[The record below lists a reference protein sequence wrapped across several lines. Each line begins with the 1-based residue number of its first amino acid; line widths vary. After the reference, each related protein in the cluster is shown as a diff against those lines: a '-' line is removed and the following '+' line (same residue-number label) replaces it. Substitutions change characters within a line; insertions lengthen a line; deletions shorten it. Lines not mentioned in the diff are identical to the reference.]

1 MPTSQNT
8 QHYNLFINGAWAK
21 ASGGETLDIHNPAT
35 GELVAVVANG
45 AEQDV
50 KTAVAAASKA
60 FPAWSR
66 KTAEERADALYAFK
80 ALIEKNA
87 DRLAHLITSEMGKP
101 LKEAKTEVSFAAGL
115 LRFAAENTRRL
126 EGDIIPGSRPG
137 EKILIEKIPHGVIG
151 GISAW
156 NFPLALFARK
166 VGPALAAGNTI
177 VIKPHE
183 LAPLAALEATR
194 LAEEAG
200 IFPAGV
206 LNVVPGDGKGVGT
219 PLVEHPDVRLITMTG
234 STATGKKIMAA
245 AADTL
250 KEVRLELGGKAPFI
264 VMDDAD
270 LDKAATAAVL
280 ARFTNGGQV
289 CTSNERTYVH
299 AAVYDK
305 FADLVSKKIAAL
317 KVGNPLDA
325 ATDMGPKVSEQEL
338 EKVHAMVEKA
348 VSQGAKL
355 ETGGERLKGG
365 VYDKG
370 FFYAPTL
377 LTNVKEG
384 MDIVQNEVFGP
395 VMLLT
400 KVPDFEDALRQ
411 ANDCRYGLSAYVFT
425 QDLKKI
431 MRISTDL
438 NFGEVYVNR
447 EGGEAPQGFHHGYKD
462 SGLGGEDGKYGL
474 EAYVQT
480 KTIYLNA

>member
-1 MPTSQNT
+1 MTDT
-8 QHYNLFINGAWAK
+8 DHKKHYDLFIDGKWTK
-21 ASGGETLDIHNPAT
+21 ASTNTFTEIKSPAN
-35 GELVAVVANG
+35 GNVLAQVANG
-45 AEQDV
+45 AKDDV
-50 KTAVAAASKA
+50 ERAVAAANAA

-66 KTAEERADALYAFK
+66 KTAEARADALYAFK
-80 ALIEKNA
+80 ALIDRDAE
-87 DRLAHLITSEMGKP
+87 RLARIISSEMGKP
-101 LKEAKTEVSFAAGL
+101 LKEAKVEVGFASGL

-126 EGDIIPGSRPG
+126 EGDIVPGSRPG
-137 EKILIEKIPHGVIG
+137 EKILLEKIPHGVIG

-156 NFPLALFARK
+156 NFPLALFIRK
-166 VGPALAAGNTI
+166 VAPALAAGNTI

-200 IFPAGV
+200 IPAGV
-206 LNVVPGDGKGVGT
+206 LNVVTGDGKDVGT
-219 PLVEHPDVRLITMTG
+219 PLVENPDIKLITMTG

-245 AADTL
+245 AANTL

-264 VMDDAD
+264 VMEDAD
-270 LDKAATAAVL
+270 LEKAAEAAVL
-280 ARFTNGGQV
+280 ARFTNAGQV

-299 AAVYDK
+299 AAIYDK
-305 FADLVSKKIAAL
+305 FSTLVRKKIDAL
-317 KVGNPLDA
+317 KVGNPLDPS
-325 ATDMGPKVSEQEL
+325 TDMGPKVSLQEL

-355 ETGGERLKGG
+355 ETGGHRLKGTE
-365 VYDKG
+365 YNNG

-377 LTNVKEG
+377 LTNVREN
-384 MDIVQNEVFGP
+384 MDIVKDEVFGP

-400 KVPDFEDALRQ
+400 KVADYDDALRQ

-425 QDLKKI
+425 NDLKRI
-431 MRISTDL
+431 MRISSDL

>member
-1 MPTSQNT
+1 MTDT
-8 QHYNLFINGAWAK
+8 DHKTHYDLFINGKWTK
-21 ASGGETLDIHNPAT
+21 ASTTTFTEIKSPAN
-35 GELVAVVANG
+35 GNVLAQVANG
-45 AEQDV
+45 AKNDV
-50 KTAVAAASKA
+50 ERAVAAANAA

-66 KTAEERADALYAFK
+66 KTAEARADALYAFK
-80 ALIEKNA
+80 ALIERDA
-87 DRLAHLITSEMGKP
+87 ERLARIISSEMGKP
-101 LKEAKTEVSFAAGL
+101 LKEAKVEVGFASGL

-126 EGDIIPGSRPG
+126 EGDIVPGSRPG
-137 EKILIEKIPHGVIG
+137 EKILLEKIPHGVIG

-156 NFPLALFARK
+156 NFPLALFIRK
-166 VGPALAAGNTI
+166 VAPALAAGNTI

-200 IFPAGV
+200 IPAGV
-206 LNVVPGDGKGVGT
+206 LNVVTGDGKDVGT
-219 PLVEHPDVRLITMTG
+219 PLVENPDIKLITMTG

-245 AADTL
+245 AANTL

-264 VMDDAD
+264 VMEDAD
-270 LDKAATAAVL
+270 LEKAAEAAVL
-280 ARFTNGGQV
+280 ARFTNAGQV

-299 AAVYDK
+299 AAIYDK
-305 FADLVSKKIAAL
+305 FSALVRKKIDAL
-317 KVGNPLDA
+317 KVGNPLDPS
-325 ATDMGPKVSEQEL
+325 TDMGPKVSLQEL

-355 ETGGERLKGG
+355 ETGGHRLKGNE
-365 VYDKG
+365 YNNG

-377 LTNVKEG
+377 LTNVREN
-384 MDIVQNEVFGP
+384 MDIVKDEVFGP

-400 KVPDFEDALRQ
+400 KVADYDDALRQ

-425 QDLKKI
+425 NDLKRI
-431 MRISTDL
+431 MRISSDL

>member
-1 MPTSQNT
+1 MTDT
-8 QHYNLFINGAWAK
+8 DHKTHYDLFIDGKWTK
-21 ASGGETLDIHNPAT
+21 ASTTTFTEIKSPAN
-35 GELVAVVANG
+35 GNVLAQVANG
-45 AEQDV
+45 AKDDV
-50 KTAVAAASKA
+50 ERAVAAANAA

-66 KTAEERADALYAFK
+66 KTAEARADALYAFK
-80 ALIEKNA
+80 ALIERDA
-87 DRLAHLITSEMGKP
+87 ERLARIISSEMGKP
-101 LKEAKTEVSFAAGL
+101 LKEAKVEVGFASGL

-126 EGDIIPGSRPG
+126 EGDIVPGSRPG
-137 EKILIEKIPHGVIG
+137 EKILLEKIPHGVIG

-156 NFPLALFARK
+156 NFPLALFIRK
-166 VGPALAAGNTI
+166 VAPALAAGNTI

-200 IFPAGV
+200 IPAGV
-206 LNVVPGDGKGVGT
+206 LNVVTGDGKDVGT
-219 PLVEHPDVRLITMTG
+219 PLVENPDIKLITMTG

-264 VMDDAD
+264 VMEDAD
-270 LDKAATAAVL
+270 LEKAAEAAVL
-280 ARFTNGGQV
+280 ARFTNAGQV

-299 AAVYDK
+299 AAIYDK
-305 FADLVSKKIAAL
+305 FSTLVRKKIDAL
-317 KVGNPLDA
+317 KVGNPLDPS
-325 ATDMGPKVSEQEL
+325 TDMGPKVSLQEL

-355 ETGGERLKGG
+355 ETGGHRLKGNE
-365 VYDKG
+365 YNNG

-377 LTNVKEG
+377 LTNVREN
-384 MDIVQNEVFGP
+384 MDIVKDEVFGP

-400 KVPDFEDALRQ
+400 KVADYDDALRQ

-425 QDLKKI
+425 NDLKRI
-431 MRISTDL
+431 MRISSDL

>member
-1 MPTSQNT
+1 MTDT
-8 QHYNLFINGAWAK
+8 DHKTHYDLFIDGKWTKASTNTFTEIKSPANGNVLAQVSNGAK
-21 ASGGETLDIHNPAT
+21 D
-35 GELVAVVANG
+35 
-45 AEQDV
+45 DV
-50 KTAVAAASKA
+50 ERAVAAANAA

-66 KTAEERADALYAFK
+66 KTAEARADALYAFK
-80 ALIEKNA
+80 ALIERDA
-87 DRLAHLITSEMGKP
+87 ERLARIISSEMGKP
-101 LKEAKTEVSFAAGL
+101 LKEAKVEVGFASGL

-126 EGDIIPGSRPG
+126 EGDIVPGSRAG
-137 EKILIEKIPHGVIG
+137 EKILLEKIPHGVIG

-156 NFPLALFARK
+156 NFPLALFIRK
-166 VGPALAAGNTI
+166 VAPALAAGNTI

-200 IFPAGV
+200 IPAGV
-206 LNVVPGDGKGVGT
+206 LNVVTGDGKDVGT
-219 PLVEHPDVRLITMTG
+219 PLVENPDIKLITMTG

-245 AADTL
+245 AANTL

-264 VMDDAD
+264 VMEDAD
-270 LDKAATAAVL
+270 LEKAAEAAVL
-280 ARFTNGGQV
+280 ARFTNAGQV

-299 AAVYDK
+299 AAIYDK
-305 FADLVSKKIAAL
+305 FSALVRKKIDAL
-317 KVGNPLDA
+317 KVGNPLDPS
-325 ATDMGPKVSEQEL
+325 TDMGPKVSLQEL

-355 ETGGERLKGG
+355 ETGGHRLKGNE
-365 VYDKG
+365 YNNG

-377 LTNVKEG
+377 LTNVREN
-384 MDIVQNEVFGP
+384 MDIVKDEVFGP

-400 KVPDFEDALRQ
+400 KVADYDDALRQ

-425 QDLKKI
+425 NDLKRI
-431 MRISTDL
+431 MRISSDL

>member
-1 MPTSQNT
+1 MPSSKNPP
-8 QHYNLFINGAWAK
+8 HYTLFIKGAWAK
-21 ASGGETLDIHNPAT
+21 PSGGETLEIRNPAT
-35 GELVAVVANG
+35 GDVVGVVANG

-50 KTAVAAASKA
+50 KTAVGAAAEA

-80 ALIEKNA
+80 ELIEKNA
-87 DRLAHLITSEMGKP
+87 DHLASLITSEMGKP
-101 LKEAKTEVSFAAGL
+101 LKEAKTEVAFAAGL

-194 LAEEAG
+194 LAGEAG

-245 AADTL
+245 AAETL
-250 KEVRLELGGKAPFI
+250 KDVRLELGGKAPFI
-264 VMDDAD
+264 VMEDAD
-270 LDKAATAAVL
+270 LEKAATAAVL

-289 CTSNERTYVH
+289 CTSNERTYIH
-299 AAVYDK
+299 ASVYEK
-305 FADLVSKKIAAL
+305 FTDLVSKKIAAL

-325 ATDMGPKVSEQEL
+325 ETDMGPKVSEQEL

-348 VSQGAKL
+348 LSQGAKL
-355 ETGGERLKGG
+355 ETGGHRLKGG
-365 VYDKG
+365 IYDKG

-384 MDIVQNEVFGP
+384 MDIIQNEVFGP

-400 KVPDFEDALRQ
+400 KVTDFEDALRQ

-425 QDLKKI
+425 QDLKTI
-431 MRISTDL
+431 MRISSDL
-438 NFGEVYVNR
+438 NFGEIYVNR

>member
-8 QHYNLFINGAWAK
+8 PHYNLFINGAWTK
-21 ASGGETLDIHNPAT
+21 ASGGETLEIRNPAT

-50 KTAVAAASKA
+50 KAAVAAASKA

-101 LKEAKTEVSFAAGL
+101 LKEAKTEVGFAAGL

-200 IFPAGV
+200 VFPAGV

-234 STATGKKIMAA
+234 STATGKKIMAT

-299 AAVYDK
+299 ATVYEK
-305 FADLVSKKIAAL
+305 FADLVRKKISAL

-348 VSQGAKL
+348 VSQGARL

-377 LTNVKEG
+377 LTDVKEG

-400 KVPDFEDALRQ
+400 KVTDFEDALRQ

>member
-1 MPTSQNT
+1 MTDT
-8 QHYNLFINGAWAK
+8 DHKTHYDLFINGKWTK
-21 ASGGETLDIHNPAT
+21 ASTTTFTEIKSPAN
-35 GELVAVVANG
+35 GNVLAQVANG
-45 AEQDV
+45 AKNDV
-50 KTAVAAASKA
+50 ERAVAAANAA

-66 KTAEERADALYAFK
+66 KTAEARADALYAFK
-80 ALIEKNA
+80 ALIERDA
-87 DRLAHLITSEMGKP
+87 ERLARIISSEMGKP
-101 LKEAKTEVSFAAGL
+101 LKEAKVEVGFASGL

-126 EGDIIPGSRPG
+126 EGDIVPGSRPG
-137 EKILIEKIPHGVIG
+137 EKILLEKIPHGVIG

-156 NFPLALFARK
+156 NFPLALFIRK
-166 VGPALAAGNTI
+166 VAPALAAGNTI

-200 IFPAGV
+200 IPAGV
-206 LNVVPGDGKGVGT
+206 LNVVTGDGKDVGT
-219 PLVEHPDVRLITMTG
+219 PLVENPDIKLITMTG

-245 AADTL
+245 AANTL

-264 VMDDAD
+264 VMEDAD
-270 LDKAATAAVL
+270 LEKAAEAAVL
-280 ARFTNGGQV
+280 ARFTNAGQV

-299 AAVYDK
+299 AAIYDK
-305 FADLVSKKIAAL
+305 FSTLVRKKIDAL
-317 KVGNPLDA
+317 KVGNPLDPS
-325 ATDMGPKVSEQEL
+325 TDMGPKVSLQEL

-355 ETGGERLKGG
+355 ETGGHRLKGNE
-365 VYDKG
+365 YNNG

-377 LTNVKEG
+377 LTNVREN
-384 MDIVQNEVFGP
+384 MDIVKNEVFGP

-400 KVPDFEDALRQ
+400 KVADYDDALRQ

-425 QDLKKI
+425 NDLKRI
-431 MRISTDL
+431 MRISSDL

>member
-1 MPTSQNT
+1 MSNT
-8 QHYNLFINGAWAK
+8 KNTPHYDLFINGKWTK
-21 ASGGETLDIHNPAT
+21 PSGGGTIEIKNPASGDI
-35 GELVAVVANG
+35 VAVVSNG
-45 AEQDV
+45 TEQDV
-50 KTAVAAASKA
+50 KSAVTAASKA

-87 DRLAHLITSEMGKP
+87 DHLAHLITSEMGKP
-101 LKEAKTEVSFAAGL
+101 LKEAKVEVGFAAGL
-115 LRFAAENTRRL
+115 IRFAAENTRRL

-137 EKILIEKIPHGVIG
+137 EKILIEKLPHGVIG

-166 VGPALAAGNTI
+166 VAPALAAGNTI

-194 LAEEAG
+194 LAEDAG
-200 IFPAGV
+200 VFPAGV
-206 LNVVPGDGKGVGT
+206 LNVVTGDGKGVGT

-264 VMDDAD
+264 VMEDAD
-270 LDKAATAAVL
+270 LEKAATAAVL

-289 CTSNERTYVH
+289 CTSNERTYIH
-299 AAVYDK
+299 EAVYDK
-305 FADLVSKKIAAL
+305 FAALVGKKVAAL

-325 ATDMGPKVSEQEL
+325 DTDMGPKVSQQEL

-348 VSQGAKL
+348 VSQGATL
-355 ETGGERLKGG
+355 ETGGKRLKGG
-365 VYDKG
+365 IYDKG

-400 KVPDFEDALRQ
+400 KVKDFDDALRQ

-425 QDLKKI
+425 QDLKRI
-431 MRISTDL
+431 MRISSDL

>member
-8 QHYNLFINGAWAK
+8 PHYNLFINGAWTK
-21 ASGGETLDIHNPAT
+21 ASGGETLDIRNPAT
-35 GELVAVVANG
+35 GEIVAVVANG

-50 KTAVAAASKA
+50 KAAVAAASKA

-299 AAVYDK
+299 ATVYEK
-305 FADLVSKKIAAL
+305 FADLVRKKISAL

-377 LTNVKEG
+377 LTDVKEG

-400 KVPDFEDALRQ
+400 KVTDFEDALHQ

>member
-8 QHYNLFINGAWAK
+8 PHYNLFINGAWTK
-21 ASGGETLDIHNPAT
+21 ASGGETLEIRNPAT
-35 GELVAVVANG
+35 GEIVAVVANG

-50 KTAVAAASKA
+50 KAAVAAASKA

-101 LKEAKTEVSFAAGL
+101 LKEAKTEVGFAAGL

-200 IFPAGV
+200 VFPAGV

-305 FADLVSKKIAAL
+305 FADLVRKKISAL

-355 ETGGERLKGG
+355 ETGGERLKRG

-377 LTNVKEG
+377 LTDVKEG

-400 KVPDFEDALRQ
+400 KVTDFEDALRQ
-411 ANDCRYGLSAYVFT
+411 ANDCSYGLSAYVFT

>member
-1 MPTSQNT
+1 MQSSKNPP
-8 QHYNLFINGAWAK
+8 HYNLFIKGAWAK
-21 ASGGETLDIHNPAT
+21 PSGGETLEIRNPAT
-35 GELVAVVANG
+35 GDIVGVVANG

-50 KTAVAAASKA
+50 KTAVAAATEA

-80 ALIEKNA
+80 DLIEKNA
-87 DRLAHLITSEMGKP
+87 DHLASLITSEMGKP
-101 LKEAKTEVSFAAGL
+101 LKEAKTEVAFAAGL

-194 LAEEAG
+194 LAGEAG

-245 AADTL
+245 AAETL

-264 VMDDAD
+264 VMEDAN
-270 LDKAATAAVL
+270 LEKAATAAVL

-299 AAVYDK
+299 AAVYEK

-325 ATDMGPKVSEQEL
+325 ETDMGPKVSEQEL

-355 ETGGERLKGG
+355 ETGGQRLKGG
-365 VYDKG
+365 IYDKG

-384 MDIVQNEVFGP
+384 MDIIQNEVFGP

-400 KVPDFEDALRQ
+400 KVTDFEDALRQ

-425 QDLKKI
+425 QDLKTI
-431 MRISTDL
+431 MRISSDL
-438 NFGEVYVNR
+438 NFGEIYVNR

>member
-1 MPTSQNT
+1 MPSSKNPT
-8 QHYNLFINGAWAK
+8 HYNLFIKGAWSK
-21 ASGGETLDIHNPAT
+21 PSGGETLEIRNPAT
-35 GELVAVVANG
+35 GDIVGVVANG

-50 KTAVAAASKA
+50 KTAVAAAAEA

-66 KTAEERADALYAFK
+66 RTAEERADALYAFK
-80 ALIEKNA
+80 ELIEKNA
-87 DRLAHLITSEMGKP
+87 DHLASLITSEMGKP
-101 LKEAKTEVSFAAGL
+101 LKEAKTEVAFAAGL

-194 LAEEAG
+194 LAGEAG

-245 AADTL
+245 AAETL

-264 VMDDAD
+264 VMEDAD
-270 LDKAATAAVL
+270 LEKAATAAVL

-299 AAVYDK
+299 AAVYEK

-325 ATDMGPKVSEQEL
+325 ETDMGPKVSEQEL

-348 VSQGAKL
+348 LSQGAKL
-355 ETGGERLKGG
+355 ETGGQRLKGG
-365 VYDKG
+365 IYDKG

-384 MDIVQNEVFGP
+384 MDIIQNEVFGP

-400 KVPDFEDALRQ
+400 KVTDFEDALRQ

-425 QDLKKI
+425 QDLKTI
-431 MRISTDL
+431 MRISSDL
-438 NFGEVYVNR
+438 NFGEIYVNR

>member
-1 MPTSQNT
+1 MPSSKNPP
-8 QHYNLFINGAWAK
+8 HYNLFIKGAWAK
-21 ASGGETLDIHNPAT
+21 PNGGETLEIRNPAT
-35 GELVAVVANG
+35 GDIVGVVANG

-50 KTAVAAASKA
+50 KTAVAAAAEA

-66 KTAEERADALYAFK
+66 RTAEERADALYAFK
-80 ALIEKNA
+80 ELIEKNA
-87 DRLAHLITSEMGKP
+87 DHLASLITSEMGKP
-101 LKEAKTEVSFAAGL
+101 LKEAKTEVAFAAGL

-194 LAEEAG
+194 LAGEAG

-245 AADTL
+245 AAETL

-264 VMDDAD
+264 VMEDAD
-270 LDKAATAAVL
+270 LEKAATAAVL

-299 AAVYDK
+299 AAVYEK

-325 ATDMGPKVSEQEL
+325 ETDMGPKVSEQEL

-355 ETGGERLKGG
+355 ETGGQRLKGG
-365 VYDKG
+365 IYDKG

-384 MDIVQNEVFGP
+384 MDIIQNEVFGP

-400 KVPDFEDALRQ
+400 KVTDFEDALRQ

-425 QDLKKI
+425 QDLKTI
-431 MRISTDL
+431 MRISSDL
-438 NFGEVYVNR
+438 NFGEIYVNR

>member
-1 MPTSQNT
+1 MTDT
-8 QHYNLFINGAWAK
+8 DHKTHYDLFINGKWTK
-21 ASGGETLDIHNPAT
+21 ASTNTFTEIKSPAN
-35 GELVAVVANG
+35 GNVLAQVANG
-45 AEQDV
+45 AKDDV
-50 KTAVAAASKA
+50 ERAVAAANAA

-66 KTAEERADALYAFK
+66 KTAEARADALYAFK
-80 ALIEKNA
+80 ALIERDA
-87 DRLAHLITSEMGKP
+87 ERLARIISSEMGKP
-101 LKEAKTEVSFAAGL
+101 LKEAKVEVGFASGL

-126 EGDIIPGSRPG
+126 EGDIVPGSRAG
-137 EKILIEKIPHGVIG
+137 EKILLEKIPHGVIG

-156 NFPLALFARK
+156 NFPLALFIRK
-166 VGPALAAGNTI
+166 VAPALAAGNTI

-200 IFPAGV
+200 IPAGV
-206 LNVVPGDGKGVGT
+206 LNVVTGDGKDVGT
-219 PLVEHPDVRLITMTG
+219 PLVENPDIKLITMTG

-245 AADTL
+245 AANTL

-264 VMDDAD
+264 VMEDAD
-270 LDKAATAAVL
+270 LEKAAEAAVL
-280 ARFTNGGQV
+280 ARFTNAGQV

-299 AAVYDK
+299 AAIYDK
-305 FADLVSKKIAAL
+305 FSTLVRKKIDAL
-317 KVGNPLDA
+317 KVGNPLDPS
-325 ATDMGPKVSEQEL
+325 TDMGPKVSLQEL

-355 ETGGERLKGG
+355 ETGGHRLKGNE
-365 VYDKG
+365 YNNG

-377 LTNVKEG
+377 LTNVREN
-384 MDIVQNEVFGP
+384 MDIVKDEVFGP

-400 KVPDFEDALRQ
+400 KVADYDDALRQ

-425 QDLKKI
+425 NDLKRI
-431 MRISTDL
+431 MRISSDL

>member
-1 MPTSQNT
+1 MTDT
-8 QHYNLFINGAWAK
+8 DHKMHYDLFIDGKWTK
-21 ASGGETLDIHNPAT
+21 ASTNTFTEIKSPAN
-35 GELVAVVANG
+35 GNVLAQVANG
-45 AEQDV
+45 AKDDV
-50 KTAVAAASKA
+50 ERAVAAANAA

-66 KTAEERADALYAFK
+66 KTAEARADALYAFK
-80 ALIEKNA
+80 ALIERDA
-87 DRLAHLITSEMGKP
+87 ERLARIISSEMGKP
-101 LKEAKTEVSFAAGL
+101 LKEAKVEVGFASGL

-126 EGDIIPGSRPG
+126 EGDIVPGSRPG
-137 EKILIEKIPHGVIG
+137 EKILLEKIPHGVIG

-156 NFPLALFARK
+156 NFPLALFIRK
-166 VGPALAAGNTI
+166 VAPALAAGNTI

-200 IFPAGV
+200 IPAGV
-206 LNVVPGDGKGVGT
+206 LNVVTGDGKDVGT
-219 PLVEHPDVRLITMTG
+219 PLVENPDIKLITMTG

-245 AADTL
+245 AANTL

-264 VMDDAD
+264 VMEDAD
-270 LDKAATAAVL
+270 LEKAAEAAVL
-280 ARFTNGGQV
+280 ARFTNAGQV

-299 AAVYDK
+299 AAIYDK
-305 FADLVSKKIAAL
+305 FSALVREKIDGL
-317 KVGNPLDA
+317 KVGNPLDPS
-325 ATDMGPKVSEQEL
+325 TDMGPKVSLQEL

-348 VSQGAKL
+348 LSQGAKL
-355 ETGGERLKGG
+355 ETGGHRLKGNE
-365 VYDKG
+365 YNNG

-377 LTNVKEG
+377 LTNVREN
-384 MDIVQNEVFGP
+384 MDIVKDEVFGP

-400 KVPDFEDALRQ
+400 KVADYDDALRQ

-425 QDLKKI
+425 NDLKRI
-431 MRISTDL
+431 MRISSDL

>member
-1 MPTSQNT
+1 MTDT
-8 QHYNLFINGAWAK
+8 DHKTHYDLFINGKWTK
-21 ASGGETLDIHNPAT
+21 ASTTTFTEIKSPAN
-35 GELVAVVANG
+35 GNVLAQVANG
-45 AEQDV
+45 AKNDV
-50 KTAVAAASKA
+50 ERAVAAANAA

-66 KTAEERADALYAFK
+66 KTAEARADALYAFK
-80 ALIEKNA
+80 ALIERDA
-87 DRLAHLITSEMGKP
+87 ERLARIISSEMGKP
-101 LKEAKTEVSFAAGL
+101 LKEAKVEVGFASGL

-126 EGDIIPGSRPG
+126 EGDIVPGSRPG
-137 EKILIEKIPHGVIG
+137 EKILLEKIPHGVIG

-156 NFPLALFARK
+156 NFPLALFIRK
-166 VGPALAAGNTI
+166 VAPALAAGNTI

-200 IFPAGV
+200 IPAGV
-206 LNVVPGDGKGVGT
+206 LNVVTGDGKDVGT
-219 PLVEHPDVRLITMTG
+219 PLVENPDIKLITMTG

-245 AADTL
+245 AANTL

-264 VMDDAD
+264 VMEDAD
-270 LDKAATAAVL
+270 LEKAAEAAVL
-280 ARFTNGGQV
+280 ARFTNAGQV

-299 AAVYDK
+299 AAIYDK
-305 FADLVSKKIAAL
+305 FSTLVRKKIDAL
-317 KVGNPLDA
+317 KVGNPLDPS
-325 ATDMGPKVSEQEL
+325 TDMGPKVSLQEL

-355 ETGGERLKGG
+355 ETGGHRLKGNE
-365 VYDKG
+365 YNNG

-377 LTNVKEG
+377 LTNVREN
-384 MDIVQNEVFGP
+384 MDIVKDEVFGP

-400 KVPDFEDALRQ
+400 KVADYDDALRQ

-425 QDLKKI
+425 NDLKRI
-431 MRISTDL
+431 MRISSDL

>member
-1 MPTSQNT
+1 MTDT
-8 QHYNLFINGAWAK
+8 DHKTHYDLFINGKWTK
-21 ASGGETLDIHNPAT
+21 ASTTTFTEIKSPAN
-35 GELVAVVANG
+35 GNVLAQVANG
-45 AEQDV
+45 AKNDV
-50 KTAVAAASKA
+50 ERAVAAANAA

-66 KTAEERADALYAFK
+66 KTAEARADALYAFK
-80 ALIEKNA
+80 ALIERDA
-87 DRLAHLITSEMGKP
+87 ERLARIISSEMGKP
-101 LKEAKTEVSFAAGL
+101 LKEAKVEVGFASGL

-126 EGDIIPGSRPG
+126 EGDIVPGSRPG
-137 EKILIEKIPHGVIG
+137 EKILLEKIPHGVIG

-156 NFPLALFARK
+156 NFPLALFIRK
-166 VGPALAAGNTI
+166 VAPALAAGNTI

-200 IFPAGV
+200 IPAGV
-206 LNVVPGDGKGVGT
+206 LNVVTGDGKDVGT
-219 PLVEHPDVRLITMTG
+219 PLVENPDIKLITMTG

-245 AADTL
+245 AANTL

-264 VMDDAD
+264 VMEDAD
-270 LDKAATAAVL
+270 LEKAAEAAVL
-280 ARFTNGGQV
+280 ARFTNAGQV

-299 AAVYDK
+299 AAIYDK
-305 FADLVSKKIAAL
+305 FSALVRKKIDAL
-317 KVGNPLDA
+317 KVGNPLDPS
-325 ATDMGPKVSEQEL
+325 TDMGPKVSLQEL

-355 ETGGERLKGG
+355 ETGGHRLKGTE
-365 VYDKG
+365 YNNG

-377 LTNVKEG
+377 LTNVREN
-384 MDIVQNEVFGP
+384 MDIVKDEVFGP

-400 KVPDFEDALRQ
+400 KVADYDDALRQ

-425 QDLKKI
+425 NDLKRI
-431 MRISTDL
+431 MRISSDL